1 MSPVSRSSAVGARVK
16 RRSKARGSTVADS
29 DYVDPWDLE
38 NELYVKRLSVVGD
51 PPVTSL
57 SPPEPT
63 KASSRKTSN
72 CYYDIAGFE
81 EEDFQNERLY
91 SYDGGEDLDA
101 EYWMQSAY
109 GDYYYYDDD
118 FGYGGVDPGYD
129 PYHRYKPAT
138 CFPCPVD
145 GLHTYE
151 ECEQKQTIYSD
162 EYYIPMSSG
171 NFYPCASPVG
181 YQLYSPTRRSLASNH
196 GSQQLKR
203 VYETRKS
210 RMALPAEDAGFY
222 ERDYY
227 GSWRWKE
234 SGDNQRMSVL
244 SGYYSDEVPGDLTDD
259 SLGGGGGGGGSG
271 DGPGGPAGSPYADL
285 RGPPPPI
292 PASHFGLTKHGH
304 LKIDYSCNWSS
315 LDRFIGHQNRMAGD
329 GRNVGHHGGSGYLY
343 KAPSSNHVY

>member
-1 MSPVSRSSAVGARVK
+1 MSPVSRSSAVGARV
-16 RRSKARGSTVADS
+16 RRRTKSRGSAAADA

-38 NELYVKRLSVVGD
+38 NELYVKRLSVAGD
-51 PPVTSL
+51 PPVAAASL
-57 SPPEPT
+57 PPPSVEPR
-63 KASSRKTSN
+63 KAASRRTSN

-91 SYDGGEDLDA
+91 SYDGADELDG

-109 GDYYYYDDD
+109 GDYYYYDDEFD
-118 FGYGGVDPGYD
+118 YGLDPGVDHHH
-129 PYHRYKPAT
+129 HRYKPAT
-138 CFPCPVD
+138 CLPYPD
-145 GLHTYE
+145 GPHTYE
-151 ECEQKQTIYSD
+151 ECEQRQTIYSD
-162 EYYIPMSSG
+162 DYYIPMSSA
-171 NFYPCASPVG
+171 NFYPYGSPVG
-181 YQLYSPTRRSLASNH
+181 YQLYSPTRRSLASNP

-210 RMALPAEDAGFY
+210 RMALPVEDAGFC
-222 ERDYY
+222 ERDGY

-244 SGYYSDEVPGDLTDD
+244 SGYYSDEIPGDMTDD
-259 SLGGGGGGGGSG
+259 SLGGGA
-271 DGPGGPAGSPYADL
+271 GPFPDP

-315 LDRFIGHQNRMAGD
+315 LDRLIGHQSPR
-329 GRNVGHHGGSGYLY
+329 GGSGENHRGPGSTHGSYLY
-343 KAPSSNHVY
+343 KAPSSTHAY